1 LSGLELEKMHVLSK
15 FRSELQPFVSNKC
28 CILIIN
34 HTKKMSNLCFGENE
48 IFGSSYL
55 SNIATT
61 ILGINT
67 VGGDLVGIW
76 QIKNRYR
83 KKSSVPYLLK
93 HTSTEY
99 RADFEFVPVPE
110 EARQLHTER
119 ILQIFFAKDLKE
131 KGTAWSSISKIVGI
145 SRHTIENSAKLI
157 GIDFP
162 KEEFKGKHKVKNGE
176 NQEQLIENQ

>member
-1 LSGLELEKMHVLSK
+1 MDRLHFGL
-15 FRSELQPFVSNKC
+15 
-28 CILIIN
+28 
-34 HTKKMSNLCFGENE
+34 NE
-48 IFGSSYL
+48 IFGSSHQG
-55 SNIATT
+55 NVATT

-76 QIKNRYR
+76 EIKNRYR

-110 EARQLHTER
+110 EAKKLHTER

-131 KGTAWSSISKIVGI
+131 KGTSWSAITKLVGI

-157 GIDFP
+157 GVEFP
-162 KEEFKGKHKVKNGE
+162 KDEFKGKYKEKNDE